1 MTLPCTPRT
10 MLGAPLSWREMEVAY
25 LLGTECMSTKMAAR
39 QMECSW
45 RTVEQHRKHLFQKLG
60 IVGQTGTVNAAALL
74 ARRLALAEGA
84 DFC

>member
-1 MTLPCTPRT
+1 
-10 MLGAPLSWREMEVAY
+10 MLGAPLSWREMEAAY

-39 QMECSW
+39 QMECSY
-45 RTVEQHRKHLFQKLG
+45 RTVEMYRSRLFRKLG
-60 IVGQTGTVNAAALL
+60 IVGQTGTVNAAAML